1 VLTFRTRGPAAE
13 NPRFGRPPF
22 FLPGWWP
29 DIAGVVLDEDSDWY
43 EIAALLT
50 RSYRA
55 LAPKK
60 LADLVEDPD

>member
-1 VLTFRTRGPAAE
+1 M
-13 NPRFGRPPF
+13 
-22 FLPGWWP
+22 
-29 DIAGVVLDEDSDWY
+29 LDEDTDWY